1 MSATT
6 PWQRGRLDA
15 RRGKPRLLFGQM
27 YEDWDIEA
35 EVLPAAGRVFCI
47 ASAGSTSMALAARG
61 LAVTAID
68 INPTQVDYVR
78 ARLKGAAPRAGTAD
92 RFFAA
97 GRRFLPLM
105 GLRRSLTRQF
115 LELTDP
121 SEQVRFWRAH
131 LDTARFK
138 AALALAINPLALRTI
153 YSSTF
158 VRVLPKRFDRIIR
171 ARLER
176 CWARHPNRTNP
187 YAWRF
192 FLGIDPPGLAP
203 TLPSPA
209 SGGGQEVP
217 GAERIELVCADAAA
231 YLESCPP
238 ALFIGFSLSNI
249 LDGTEPAYG
258 ERLLAAVRHSA
269 QDGAVVVLRSFME
282 PPPGESTEWAA
293 RDRSMLWGRLTVE
306 KVH

>member
-6 PWQRGRLDA
+6 PWERGRLDA
-15 RRGKPRLLFGQM
+15 RRGRPRLLFGQM

-47 ASAGSTSMALAARG
+47 ASAGATSIALAARG
-61 LAVTAID
+61 LQVTAVD
-68 INPTQVDYVR
+68 INPAQVDYVR
-78 ARLKGAAPRAGTAD
+78 DRLQGGAARAGTAD
-92 RFFAA
+92 RFFKA

-105 GLRRSLTRQF
+105 GLRRSLLRRF

-121 SEQVRFWRAH
+121 AVQVRFWKAH
-131 LDTARFK
+131 MDTARFK
-138 AALALAINPLALRTI
+138 AALALAINPLALRAI

-158 VRVLPKRFDRIIR
+158 VRVLPPRFDRVIR

-192 FLGIDPPGLAP
+192 FLGIDPPDYVAP
-203 TLPSPA
+203 TLPSAA
-209 SGGGQEVP
+209 SGEGKVDI
-217 GAERIELVCADAAA
+217 ACADAAA
-231 YLESCPP
+231 YLESCPT
-238 ALFIGFSLSNI
+238 ASFIGFSLSNI

-258 ERLLAAVRHSA
+258 ERLMAAVRHSA
-269 QDGAVVVLRSFME
+269 HDGAVVVLRSFME

>member
-1 MSATT
+1 
-6 PWQRGRLDA
+6 
-15 RRGKPRLLFGQM
+15 M
-27 YEDWDIEA
+27 YEDSDIEA
-35 EVLPAAGRVFCI
+35 EVLPSAGRVFCI
-47 ASAGSTSMALAARG
+47 ASAGSTSMALASRG
-61 LAVTAID
+61 LSVTAVD
-68 INPTQVDYVR
+68 INPAQVDYVR
-78 ARLKGAAPRAGTAD
+78 ARLEGGAPRPGTAD
-92 RFFAA
+92 RFFKA

-105 GLRRSLTRQF
+105 GLRRSLIRQF

-121 SEQVRFWRAH
+121 AAQVRFWRAH
-131 LDTARFK
+131 LDTSRFR
-138 AALALAINPLALRTI
+138 AALAVAINPLALRAI

-176 CWARHPNRTNP
+176 CWARHPNRSNP

-192 FLGIDPPGLAP
+192 FLGTDPPDYSAP
-203 TLPSPA
+203 TMA
-209 SGGGQEVP
+209 
-217 GAERIELVCADAAA
+217 AERIELLCADAAD

-238 ALFIGFSLSNI
+238 ASFIGYTLSNI

-258 ERLLAAVRHSA
+258 ERLMAAVRHSA
-269 QDGAVVVLRSFME
+269 QHGAVVVLRSFME

-293 RDRSMLWGRLTVE
+293 RDRSMLWGRLTIE

>member
-1 MSATT
+1 VSAST

-15 RRGKPRLLFGQM
+15 RQGKPRLLFGQM

-35 EVLPAAGRVFCI
+35 EVLPASGRVFCI

-61 LAVTAID
+61 LEVTAVD
-68 INPTQVDYVR
+68 INPAQVDYVR
-78 ARLKGAAPRAGTAD
+78 ARLSGAAPRAGMAD
-92 RFFAA
+92 WFFAA

-105 GLRRSLTRQF
+105 GLRRSRIRQF
-115 LELTDP
+115 LELADP
-121 SEQVRFWRAH
+121 SAQVRFWHAR

-138 AALALAINPLALRTI
+138 AALAVAINPLALRSI
-153 YSSTF
+153 YSSAF
-158 VRVLPKRFDRIIR
+158 VRVLPKHFDRIIR

-176 CWARHPNRTNP
+176 CWALHPNRTNP

-192 FLGIDPPGLAP
+192 FLGTDPPDYSAP
-203 TLPSPA
+203 TLA
-209 SGGGQEVP
+209 
-217 GAERIELVCADAAA
+217 AERIDLVCADAAA

-238 ALFIGFSLSNI
+238 ASFIGFSLSNI
-249 LDGTEPAYG
+249 LDGTDPAYG
-258 ERLLAAVRHSA
+258 ERLMAAVRHSA
-269 QDGAVVVLRSFME
+269 QAGAVVVLRSFME

>member
-1 MSATT
+1 MNATT
-6 PWQRGRLDA
+6 PWERGRLDA

-27 YEDWDIEA
+27 YEDWGIEA
-35 EVLPAAGRVFCI
+35 DVLPASGRVFCI
-47 ASAGSTSMALAARG
+47 ASAGSTSIALAARG
-61 LAVTAID
+61 LTVTAVD
-68 INPTQVDYVR
+68 INPAQVDYVR
-78 ARLKGAAPRAGTAD
+78 ARLQGAAPRAGTAD

-97 GRRFLPLM
+97 GRLFLPLM
-105 GLRRSLTRQF
+105 GLRRSRLRQF

-121 SEQVRFWRAH
+121 GEQVRFWGRH

-138 AALALAINPLALRTI
+138 AALGMAINPLALRAI

-158 VRVLPKRFDRIIR
+158 VRVLPARFDRIIR

-176 CWARHPNRTNP
+176 CWSRHPNRTNP

-192 FLGIDPPGLAP
+192 FLGIDPPEAEFP
-203 TLPSPA
+203 PPLP
-209 SGGGQEVP
+209 GEGRV
-217 GAERIELVCADAAA
+217 GAAIDLVCADAAA

-238 ALFIGFSLSNI
+238 ASFVGFSLSNI
-249 LDGTEPAYG
+249 LDGTEAAYG
-258 ERLLAAVRHSA
+258 ERLMAAVRRSA

-306 KVH
+306 TVR